1 MLWPSPIARLLAVIC
16 LALTSFS
23 AAALNVEDLRKE
35 KNLTPPRFASYFR
48 DFSFSFRKE
57 VQRPNT
63 FLATKIGDCDD
74 YSVLAASVL
83 RERGYTPRL
92 ISVRMPGVTHVVC
105 YIEETRSYLD
115 YNFRGYTVAIS
126 PADNVLQ
133 KIADNV
139 ARSYGVGWSSVSEF
153 TYDSGVKRLVQTMTR
168 PATDAKSFAGVFR

>member
-1 MLWPSPIARLLAVIC
+1 M
-16 LALTSFS
+16 LTSFS
-23 AAALNVEDLRKE
+23 AAALDVEDLRKA

-57 VQRPNT
+57 VQRPNA
-63 FLATKIGDCDD
+63 FLATKMGDCDD
-74 YSVLAASVL
+74 YSILAADVL

-126 PADNVLQ
+126 PADNVLH

-139 ARSYGVGWSSVSEF
+139 ARSYGVGWSSTSEF
-153 TYDSGVKRLVQTMTR
+153 TYVSGVKRLVQTVTGS
-168 PATDAKSFAGVFR
+168 ATDAKSFAGIFR